1 MIVSNY
7 RRMYVT
13 VDTADGTAYL
23 SALYRSDWIY
33 NLLGKLHHFRIWWS
47 HRTSSNGFILYDHFQ
62 GGEMQLLIPSQ
73 LGETERVTW
82 DSSGASCRVYSL
94 KIHGH
99 PATMNIV
106 SQDTYRWGLIRC
118 QLPGL
123 PTKTQRPSVPL
134 LGRRGLKL
142 AAPNIVTQN
151 TDALWC
157 FFCKVTQT
165 LSRKYPTP
173 HCFHLPKVQI
183 NRSI

>member
-1 MIVSNY
+1 MRVRIKRLHKQIKNIQIHCLICCLSFIIYKKKWSEVISSISDKFDNISIVCAAKLDLYDSFCIMWDGPMIVSNY

-94 KIHGH
+94 KIHGY

-118 QLPGL
+118 
-123 PTKTQRPSVPL
+123 
-134 LGRRGLKL
+134 
-142 AAPNIVTQN
+142 
-151 TDALWC
+151 
-157 FFCKVTQT
+157 
-165 LSRKYPTP
+165 
-173 HCFHLPKVQI
+173 
-183 NRSI
+183 